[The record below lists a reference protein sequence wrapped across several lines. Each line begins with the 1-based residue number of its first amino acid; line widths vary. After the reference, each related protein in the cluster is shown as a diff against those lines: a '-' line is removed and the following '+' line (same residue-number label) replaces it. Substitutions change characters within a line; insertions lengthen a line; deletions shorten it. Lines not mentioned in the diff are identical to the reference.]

1 VKEQFAM
8 RKPTVALAAL
18 SAVALLIPASS
29 ATAAAGDAAAGDAAA
44 VEAGAV
50 LTYGSA
56 AGTDVP
62 VGDTLTASLAEG
74 TAVTF
79 TSAPDSTS
87 GVTCTTSSFTATVT
101 ANPAAPGVAGESLDA
116 QSFSDCTA
124 NVFGILSVDGVTV
137 DNLPYTVALDDTA
150 GTAVVSGTPIQTTV
164 VLSTLLGQIT
174 CQYQADSITAT
185 VAAGNES
192 GTSGIGFANQAF
204 AKTSGPG
211 LCFATGY
218 FSAQYAPVV
227 DSSQPDSPA
236 VFVN

>member
-1 VKEQFAM
+1 M

-18 SAVALLIPASS
+18 SAVALLVPVALASS
-29 ATAAAGDAAAGDAAA
+29 AGSAQAAD
-44 VEAGAV
+44 AGAV

-62 VGDTLTASLAEG
+62 VGDTLSAGLAAG

-101 ANPAAPGVAGESLDA
+101 ANPAAPGVAEESLDA
-116 QSFSDCTA
+116 QSFGDCTS

-137 DNLPYTVALDDTA
+137 DNLPYTVVLDDTA
-150 GTAVVSGTPIQTTV
+150 GTATVTGSPIQTTV

-185 VAAGNES
+185 VTA

-204 AKTSGPG
+204 TKTAGPG
-211 LCFATGY
+211 LCFANGY
-218 FSAQYAPVV
+218 FSAQYTPVV
-227 DSSQPDSPA
+227 DTSQADSPA

>member
-1 VKEQFAM
+1 M

-18 SAVALLIPASS
+18 SAIALVFP
-29 ATAAAGDAAAGDAAA
+29 AAAASA
-44 VEAGAV
+44 VEAAVDGAAV

-62 VGDTLTASLAEG
+62 VGDTLSAGLAEG

-101 ANPAAPGVAGESLDA
+101 ANPAAPGVAQESLDA
-116 QSFSDCTA
+116 QSFSDCTS

-137 DNLPYTVALDDTA
+137 DNLPYAVALDDTA
-150 GTAVVSGTPIQTTV
+150 GTATVTGTPIQTTV

-174 CQYQADSITAT
+174 CQYQAASITAT
-185 VAAGNES
+185 VTA
-192 GTSGIGFANQAF
+192 GTSGIGFADQAF
-204 AKTSGPG
+204 TKTAGPG
-211 LCFATGY
+211 LCFANGY

-227 DSSQPDSPA
+227 DTSQADSPA

>member
-1 VKEQFAM
+1 M
-8 RKPTVALAAL
+8 RKRTVVLAAL
-18 SAVALLIPASS
+18 TAVALLVPTSI
-29 ATAAAGDAAAGDAAA
+29 AAAADAA
-44 VEAGAV
+44 AV

-56 AGTDVP
+56 AGADVP

-101 ANPAAPGVAGESLDA
+101 ANPVAPGVAEESLSG
-116 QSFSDCTA
+116 QTFSDCTA

-137 DNLPYTVALDDTA
+137 DSLPYTVALDDTA
-150 GTAVVSGTPIQTTV
+150 GTAVVTGTPIQTTV

-185 VAAGNES
+185 VTV
-192 GTSGIGFANQAF
+192 GTTGITFANQAF

-211 LCFATGY
+211 LCFANGY

-227 DSSQPDSPA
+227 DSSQADSPA

>member
-1 VKEQFAM
+1 
-8 RKPTVALAAL
+8 
-18 SAVALLIPASS
+18 
-29 ATAAAGDAAAGDAAA
+29 
-44 VEAGAV
+44 
-50 LTYGSA
+50 
-56 AGTDVP
+56 
-62 VGDTLTASLAEG
+62 LTASLAEG

-79 TSAPDSTS
+79 FSAPDSAS

-101 ANPAAPGVAGESLDA
+101 ANPPAPGVAEDSLDA
-116 QSFSDCTA
+116 QTFSDCTS

-150 GTAVVSGTPIQTTV
+150 GTATVTGSPIQTTV

-185 VAAGNES
+185 VAAG
-192 GTSGIGFANQAF
+192 TTGIGFANQAF

-211 LCFATGY
+211 LCFANGY

-227 DSSQPDSPA
+227 DSSRADSPA

>member
-1 VKEQFAM
+1 M
-8 RKPTVALAAL
+8 RKRTLVVAAL
-18 SAVALLIPASS
+18 SAVALLVPTSI
-29 ATAAAGDAAAGDAAA
+29 AAAAAAD
-44 VEAGAV
+44 AGAV
-50 LTYGSA
+50 LTYGA
-56 AGTDVP
+56 VAGTDVP
-62 VGDTLTASLAEG
+62 VGDTLTANLAEG

-101 ANPAAPGVAGESLDA
+101 ANPVAPGVAEESLSG
-116 QSFSDCTA
+116 QTFSDCTA

-150 GTAVVSGTPIQTTV
+150 GTAVVTGTPIQTTV

-185 VAAGNES
+185 VTV
-192 GTSGIGFANQAF
+192 GTTGITFANQAF

-211 LCFATGY
+211 LCFANGY

-227 DSSQPDSPA
+227 DSSQADSPA